1 MSRLPSTG
9 PSLQRYLRQQART
22 AQRQQQS
29 SAFALSGT
37 SVTAEGVVTV
47 DGELDINGP
56 LAVHG
61 TAAFDGNTTIGG
73 NAAITGTLSL
83 PAGII
88 GNDALTSPVVPSSQ
102 YVQVTNFG
110 LTVAWAAKATI
121 SVTVPVGFTTLQVM
135 AASRIGAYNSTAIY
149 DSLYSKIT
157 IGAATQG
164 GFLTGV
170 GSGTAETSV
179 SALTATLPGLTPG
192 ATVDIVLWGS
202 TGSAAWA
209 VDARNGA
216 DLSASLLWLR

>member
-1 MSRLPSTG
+1 VSKLPSTG
-9 PSLQRYLRQQART
+9 PSLQRWLRQQARQ
-22 AQRQQQS
+22 AQRLQQS
-29 SAFALSGT
+29 SAFARSGT
-37 SVTAEGVVTV
+37 SVTAKDVTEV
-47 DGELDINGP
+47 DGTLNVVGNLNVSGP
-56 LAVHG
+56 
-61 TAAFDGNTTIGG
+61 
-73 NAAITGTLSL
+73 AAITGTLSL